1 MERRSPLQLTER
13 CSGEQDERE
22 RGEEGEE
29 ENGGPRDREDGKGS
43 EEGSAK
49 EGCLCDEERRRER

>member
-29 ENGGPRDREDGKGS
+29 ENGGPARMGKVEGREAQKKGV
-43 EEGSAK
+43 
-49 EGCLCDEERRRER
+49 CLRRRER